1 LFNSSKTS
9 WAHVTL
15 IGCSPSPA
23 VSLTIVLIEPFL
35 KSLSQQTYN
44 NSGLLEHM
52 RTVKEKTG
60 QDWENDLNASF
71 TATQMVPYAIEA
83 LNKGDN

>member
-1 LFNSSKTS
+1 VPQIISWVSIGGNLNSASVNLWS
-9 WAHVTL
+9 NNIL
-15 IGCSPSPA
+15 SPA
-23 VSLTIVLIEPFL
+23 
-35 KSLSQQTYN
+35 YMN
-44 NSGLLEHM
+44 NLEDKEADIHSGLLEHM

-83 LNKGDN
+83 M

>member
-1 LFNSSKTS
+1 
-9 WAHVTL
+9 
-15 IGCSPSPA
+15 
-23 VSLTIVLIEPFL
+23 
-35 KSLSQQTYN
+35 
-44 NSGLLEHM
+44 M